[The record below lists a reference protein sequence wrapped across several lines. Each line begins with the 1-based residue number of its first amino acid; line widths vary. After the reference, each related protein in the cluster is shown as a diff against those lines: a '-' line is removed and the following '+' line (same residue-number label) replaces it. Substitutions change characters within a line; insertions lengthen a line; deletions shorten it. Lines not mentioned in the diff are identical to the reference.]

1 MGFRFRKTIKILPGV
16 KINLSKSGI
25 STSIGVRGATVN
37 IGKHGTRATV
47 GLPGTGISHSEKLSD
62 PTHSAA
68 ESQASIDAADA
79 VPKSGSKLAWFIIV
93 VVAGFIAYGML
104 NR

>member
-1 MGFRFRKTIKILPGV
+1 MGFRFRKTIQILPGV

-47 GLPGTGISHSEKLSD
+47 GLPGTGISYSEKLSD
-62 PTHSAA
+62 PTHPAA
-68 ESQASIDAADA
+68 ESQVPLNVAVV
-79 VPKSGSKLAWFIIV
+79 VPKSGSRLVWFIIV
-93 VVAGFIAYGML
+93 VVAGFIAYSML